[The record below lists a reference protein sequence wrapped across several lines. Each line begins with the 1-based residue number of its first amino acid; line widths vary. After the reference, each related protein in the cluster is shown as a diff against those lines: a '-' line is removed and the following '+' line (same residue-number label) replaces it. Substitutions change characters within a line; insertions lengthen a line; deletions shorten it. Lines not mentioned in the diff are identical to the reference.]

1 MQDTEKESLSD
12 GSGGLLELVDELCGV
27 TQTLADII
35 RKQAAII
42 EQSDIEIMDGG
53 QLEAE
58 RKEADERLD
67 GIEMKLR
74 RI

>member
-1 MQDTEKESLSD
+1 MQDTSKEPFEG

>member
-1 MQDTEKESLSD
+1 MQDTEKEPFHS

-35 RKQAAII
+35 RKQAAVI
-42 EQSDIEIMDGG
+42 EQSNIEIMDGG
-53 QLEAE
+53 RLEDE

-67 GIEMKLR
+67 RIEMKLR

>member
-1 MQDTEKESLSD
+1 MQDTSKEPFKG

-35 RKQAAII
+35 RKQAAVI
-42 EQSDIEIMDGG
+42 EQSNIEIIDDGM
-53 QLEAE
+53 LKNE
-58 RKEADERLD
+58 RKEADEKLD
-67 GIEMKLR
+67 RIEMKLR